1 MKEKIFCFL
10 RNYKKAFI
18 PAKNLMSKEIAGVS
32 DAVNK
37 KLAEINCRRIIA
49 ISPVIFLL
57 YAVNV
62 MLMIMHKDTEY
73 FMSSMIITG
82 ILAVFTLF
90 TDGVICWLM
99 FFDKIDNDKEMW
111 KFRIVYRIFW
121 QIWFVCMAVLS
132 CIQMENGYMGIFL
145 IVTCLILNLLPL
157 HNLKEFIVNL
167 VLSMFVISL
176 ILFNTM
182 GEGVTLSTKME
193 IACFIVMQVLGYL
206 TQRMQLM
213 LWMSRE
219 YLYME
224 AFIDPLTELLNRRGG
239 NAVLAEEIQKISP
252 ESEVGIIMFDI
263 DYFKKYNDTFGHEAG
278 DGCLRM
284 VGQTI
289 RETLHKRTKL
299 LIRHGGEEFAAIIF
313 NTDKTE
319 LKEWAEKLRAAV
331 YAKKLEAPV
340 KDVADYV
347 TVSIGTSIKKV
358 MCKNMRYEELLL
370 EADEALYQ
378 AKRAGRNRVAFI
390 GE

>member
-82 ILAVFTLF
+82 ILVVFTLF

-182 GEGVTLSTKME
+182 GEGVTLSKKME

>member
-57 YAVNV
+57 YSVNV

-111 KFRIVYRIFW
+111 KFRIVYQIFW

-157 HNLKEFIVNL
+157 HNLKEFIINL
-167 VLSMFVISL
+167 VLSIFVISL

-319 LKEWAEKLRAAV
+319 LKECAEKLRAAV

>member
-57 YAVNV
+57 YAINV

-121 QIWFVCMAVLS
+121 PIWFVCMAVLS

-193 IACFIVMQVLGYL
+193 IACFTVMQVLGYL

>member
-32 DAVNK
+32 DVVNK

-57 YAVNV
+57 YAINV

-73 FMSSMIITG
+73 FMTSMIITG
-82 ILAVFTLF
+82 ILAAFTLF

-99 FFDKIDNDKEMW
+99 FFDKIDNNKEMW

-121 QIWFVCMAVLS
+121 PIWFVCMAVLS

-167 VLSMFVISL
+167 VLSMLVILL
-176 ILFNTM
+176 ILFNNM

-193 IACFIVMQVLGYL
+193 IACFTVMQVLGYL

-239 NAVLAEEIQKISP
+239 NAVLAEEIQKIPP

>member
-18 PAKNLMSKEIAGVS
+18 PAKNLMKKEIEEVS
-32 DAVNK
+32 DVVNK
-37 KLAEINCRRIIA
+37 KLAETNCRRIIA

-57 YAVNV
+57 YVLNV
-62 MLMIMHKDTEY
+62 MFMLMHKDTEY
-73 FMSSMIITG
+73 FIGSMVITG
-82 ILAVFTLF
+82 ILAAFTLF
-90 TDGVICWLM
+90 TDGAICWLI

-111 KFRIVYRIFW
+111 KFRVVYRIFW
-121 QIWFVCMAVLS
+121 PIWFVCMALLS
-132 CIQMENGYMGIFL
+132 FIQMENGGMGIFL
-145 IVTCLILNLLPL
+145 IITCLILNLLPL

-167 VLSMFVISL
+167 VLSMLVISL
-176 ILFNTM
+176 ILFNNM
-182 GEGVTLSTKME
+182 GQGINLSKKME
-193 IACFIVMQVLGYL
+193 IACFTVMQVLGYL
-206 TQRMQLM
+206 IQRMQLM

-219 YLYME
+219 YLYIE
-224 AFIDPLTELLNRRGG
+224 AFVDPLTELLNRRGG
-239 NAVLAEEIQKISP
+239 NAVLAEEMQKISP

-263 DYFKKYNDTFGHEAG
+263 DYFKKYNDTFGHDAG

-289 RETLHKRTKL
+289 RETLHNRTKL

-313 NTDKTE
+313 NTDKNE
-319 LKEWAEKLRAAV
+319 LKQWAEKLRAAV

-340 KDVADYV
+340 KDVSDYV
-347 TVSIGTSIKKV
+347 TVSIGTSIKRI
-358 MCKNMRYEELLL
+358 MCKNMRYEELLI

-378 AKRAGRNRVAFI
+378 AKRAGRNQVAFI

>member
-32 DAVNK
+32 DVVNK

-57 YAVNV
+57 YAINV

-73 FMSSMIITG
+73 FMTSMIITG
-82 ILAVFTLF
+82 ILAAFTLF

-99 FFDKIDNDKEMW
+99 FFDKIDNNKEMW

-121 QIWFVCMAVLS
+121 PIWFVCMAVLS

-167 VLSMFVISL
+167 VLSMLVILL
-176 ILFNTM
+176 ILFNNM

-193 IACFIVMQVLGYL
+193 IACFTVMQVLGYL

-239 NAVLAEEIQKISP
+239 NAVLAEEIQKIPP

-390 GE
+390 AE

>member
-32 DAVNK
+32 DVVNK

-57 YAVNV
+57 YAINV

-73 FMSSMIITG
+73 FMTSMIITG
-82 ILAVFTLF
+82 ILAAFTLF

-99 FFDKIDNDKEMW
+99 FFDKIDNNKEMW

-121 QIWFVCMAVLS
+121 PIWFVCMAVLS

-167 VLSMFVISL
+167 VLSMLVILL
-176 ILFNTM
+176 ILFNNM

-193 IACFIVMQVLGYL
+193 IACFTVMQVLGYL

-239 NAVLAEEIQKISP
+239 NAVLAEEIQKILP